1 MAIIEQRLDSI
12 ESTLDHL
19 LRLHGDLIKAMLEMK
34 QQNTNTQNQIGQ
46 INRRIDQTN
55 QRIDQTD
62 RRIVQM
68 DRRIDLMQQELEG
81 INRSNLQTRR
91 LWIIMARKHNMLD
104 DDDITEWMQEN
115 P

>member
-12 ESTLDHL
+12 DDTLDHL
-19 LRLHGDLIKAMLEMK
+19 LRLHGDLIKAIIEMK
-34 QQNTNTQNQIGQ
+34 QQNANTQNQIGQ

-62 RRIVQM
+62 Q
-68 DRRIDLMQQELEG
+68 RIDQMQQELEA